1 MNENANKCKLQ
12 GLFENDFTDRPMAA
26 IEERAIQGCKN
37 KQRKMIIE
45 RR

>member
-26 IEERAIQGCKN
+26 IEERAIQGSSSLDDN
-37 KQRKMIIE
+37 HN
-45 RR
+45 